1 MSQSGLAKA
10 LVITNEI
17 AQSKV
22 KSIVCLPV
30 GGEARTTSH
39 VEYRSNHIYNLG
51 KVKVTSE

>member
-1 MSQSGLAKA
+1 MSQAGLAKA
-10 LVITNEI
+10 LGVTNET
-17 AQSKV
+17 AQAKV

-51 KVKVTSE
+51 EVKVTSE